1 MLKFGQV
8 LSTECENL
16 SVWRRLI
23 SEEEASQKSQ
33 LRNF

>member
-8 LSTECENL
+8 LATECENL
-16 SVWRRLI
+16 SAWLFI
-23 SEEEASQKSQ
+23 SGGEESQKSQ